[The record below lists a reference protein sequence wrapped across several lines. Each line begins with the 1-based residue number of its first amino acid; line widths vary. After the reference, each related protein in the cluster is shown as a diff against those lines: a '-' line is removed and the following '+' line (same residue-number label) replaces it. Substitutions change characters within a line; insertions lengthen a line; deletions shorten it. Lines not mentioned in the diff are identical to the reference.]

1 MDSGKQK
8 KNKTRAMDSGKQKK
22 TKTGAMDSGFFAI
35 SRGNG
40 V

>member
-8 KNKTRAMDSGKQKK
+8 KTKTRAMDSGKQKK
-22 TKTGAMDSGFFAI
+22 TKTRAMDSGFFAI